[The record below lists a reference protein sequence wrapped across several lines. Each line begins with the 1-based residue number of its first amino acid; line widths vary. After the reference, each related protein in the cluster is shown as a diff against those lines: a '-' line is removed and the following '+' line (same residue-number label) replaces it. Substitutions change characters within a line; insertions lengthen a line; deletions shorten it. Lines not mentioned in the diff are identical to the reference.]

1 MGYPINSTW
10 TRLREKDINRL
21 NEIIDDE
28 YCIEQEIGRKLH
40 IMEVFENLLEEEFN
54 RLKWSNIK
62 NFMNANN
69 WEWSFYENGKSFYKI
84 PDIGDM
90 RKMIRR
96 EFFNHALY
104 DIIELGKKEYTCSTG
119 GFVFNMGMTGEYPS
133 KENCYL
139 NIWFDIAHFVE

>member
-1 MGYPINSTW
+1 MGYQINSAW

-21 NEIIDDE
+21 NEIIDDK

-54 RLKWSNIK
+54 CLKWSNIK

>member
-1 MGYPINSTW
+1 MGYSINSTW

-21 NEIIDDE
+21 NEIIDDK
-28 YCIEQEIGRKLH
+28 YCIEQEIGKKLH
-40 IMEVFENLLEEEFN
+40 IMEVFEELLNEEFN
-54 RLKWSNIK
+54 CLKWNTIK

-69 WEWSFYENGKSFYKI
+69 WEWHFYENGKSFNKI

-90 RKMIRR
+90 MKMIRR
-96 EFFNHALY
+96 EFFNNALY

-139 NIWFDIAHFVE
+139 NIWFDIAHFIK

>member
-1 MGYPINSTW
+1 MGYQINSTW

-90 RKMIRR
+90 RKMIKR

-119 GFVFNMGMTGEYPS
+119 GFVFNAGMTG
-133 KENCYL
+133 
-139 NIWFDIAHFVE
+139 